1 MVKLR
6 SEQTKIINE
15 LFNKIEENTIISSPS
30 GSGKT
35 YMIAETV
42 KRLLNL
48 NKKPLIIAHTHE
60 IREQIQKR
68 LFDFDI
74 KHEIPI
80 MSSVKG
86 INSIIRDNL
95 LYKPTHIIID
105 EAHHS
110 EAQTYQD
117 FINYFNDVT
126 IIGFTATPMRNDDK
140 SLANTYKRI
149 IHGLSIKALIKEHKL
164 SEFEYFAPDFGNNG
178 INSIIQSEYLNTDYG
193 EFITGDELDNIY
205 STNIYA
211 DIVETYNKHIPHEQ
225 AILFTHSNNASKKYH
240 KEFTKA
246 GFVAKYLTNNT
257 PKNLRNEIIKE
268 FRKGNIEILINFN
281 IISEGFDV
289 PDVNNVILA
298 RPTNS
303 LILYLQQASRVLR
316 YRPNKKAK
324 IFDHVNNVKRLGS
337 IDLERSWS
345 LSIDDIKAKNI
356 SQIQKQGYNYNK
368 IEYKYLRDFQLT
380 KYTDTNTFNKEVDEA
395 LALIKKTNTFED
407 NNPARIALINI
418 QNKYQIININPKNK
432 LSWTGY
438 MFKKYNVI

>member
-1 MVKLR
+1 MLFDSFKSNPEINKKLE
-6 SEQTKIINE
+6 SEQFKY
-15 LFNKIEENTIISSPS
+15 S
-30 GSGKT
+30 
-35 YMIAETV
+35 
-42 KRLLNL
+42 
-48 NKKPLIIAHTHE
+48 
-60 IREQIQKR
+60 EQIM
-68 LFDFDI
+68 D
-74 KHEIPI
+74 
-80 MSSVKG
+80 M
-86 INSIIRDNL
+86 
-95 LYKPTHIIID
+95 
-105 EAHHS
+105 
-110 EAQTYQD
+110 
-117 FINYFNDVT
+117 
-126 IIGFTATPMRNDDK
+126 
-140 SLANTYKRI
+140 RI
-149 IHGLSIKALIKEHKL
+149 ILALT
-164 SEFEYFAPDFGNNG
+164 PNFGNNG

-246 GFVAKYLTNNT
+246 GFIAKYLTNNT
-257 PKNLRNEIIKE
+257 TKNLRNEIIKE

-345 LSIDDIKAKNI
+345 LSIDDIKSKNI
-356 SQIQKQGYNYNK
+356 SQIQKQDYNYNK

-395 LALIKKTNTFED
+395 LALIKETNTFED

-438 MFKKYNVI
+438 MFKKYNLI